1 MAQPQKFER
10 QHDFTLDEPSNV
22 DVASLNT
29 ELDNVALTT
38 NQIRENLA
46 LMQEDDGTL
55 RRGIVSKDA
64 LGSDVLAEMEG
75 IVTDAQKIATEAADR
90 AAKTSADFE
99 NTAAERLS
107 DVNAAGEK
115 WVDAVSSEGL
125 GQKKLIQLTADILMP
140 AKEAVNRLGTEET
153 TAALNRL
160 NAGSTADNIDVA
172 VTHASEIDTVSGSI
186 ASVNTVSGSIS
197 AVQTVSADISGA
209 DSSVKVVA
217 SNIGSVNTVSRSIAN
232 VNSTGSNIEAINTVA
247 EMGFSAHAMT
257 LPAGYEATASGRVTY
272 VDGKKVYSLS
282 LGVPAGAAGYNDFD
296 QGGDGVVRLKP
307 LAQIDTELST
317 TSSKPVQNAAIA
329 IALNAKVSNAD
340 FSAYKTDVNSGLSTL
355 SSSLSSSVSEI
366 NSALEEKFDKSGGTV
381 SGGVTLKGLLNTRE
395 YIYATRGI
403 VVNYGRGI
411 HFGVLA
417 SSLNSFVSMTAY
429 ERGVLELTG
438 KLKTSNGLAVTGAA
452 SISGAVTMSSS
463 LSVAGN
469 VSVSGALT
477 CSSAIK
483 GATLQA
489 TSDIRLKKDLE
500 EVEVAD
506 LSSLHAYTYTLRQD
520 GKRHI
525 GLIAQQV
532 KEEYPEAVS
541 EGADGFLSLDYNSV
555 VALLVAKVNELEKRL
570 EKVES

>member
-55 RRGIVSKDA
+55 RRGIVSKNA

-75 IVTDAQKIATEAADR
+75 IVTDAQMIATEAADR
-90 AAKTSADFE
+90 AEKTSASFE
-99 NTAAERLS
+99 NTAAKRLS
-107 DVNAAGEK
+107 DINAAGEK

-160 NAGSTADNIDVA
+160 NTGVTADNIDVA
-172 VTHASEIDTVSGSI
+172 VTHAPEIDTVSSSI
-186 ASVNTVSGSIS
+186 ASVNIVSGSIS
-197 AVQTVSADISGA
+197 AVQTVSADISSAG
-209 DSSVKVVA
+209 SSVKVVA
-217 SNIGSVNTVSRSIAN
+217 SNIGSVNTVSGSIAN

-247 EMGFSAHAMT
+247 EMGFSAKAMT
-257 LPAGYEATASGRVTY
+257 LPAGYEATASGEVKV
-272 VDGKKVYSLS
+272 VDGKKVYALN

-296 QGGDGVVRLKP
+296 QSDDGVVRLKP

-329 IALNAKVSNAD
+329 IALNTKVSRAD
-340 FSAYKTDVNSGLSTL
+340 FDSYKAEVDNRLSSLNSSVNDRLSSLNSSVNDGLSNL
-355 SSSLSSSVSEI
+355 RSSLNANLNARVSEI
-366 NSALEEKFDKSGGTV
+366 NSALATKLDKAGGAIT
-381 SGGVTLKGLLNTRE
+381 G
-395 YIYATRGI
+395 
-403 VVNYGRGI
+403 
-411 HFGVLA
+411 
-417 SSLNSFVSMTAY
+417 SLSISANLS
-429 ERGVLELTG
+429 
-438 KLKTSNGLAVTGAA
+438 VTGAA
-452 SISGAVTMSSS
+452 S
-463 LSVAGN
+463 VAGN
-469 VSVSGALT
+469 LT
-477 CSSAIK
+477 CSAAIK
-483 GATLQA
+483 GATIQA

-500 EVEVAD
+500 PVEAAD
-506 LSSLHAYTYTLRQD
+506 LSSLHAYTYTLRHD

-541 EGADGFLSLDYNSV
+541 EDAEGFLSLDYNSV
-555 VALLVAKVNELEKRL
+555 VALLVSKVNELEKRL
-570 EKVES
+570 EKVAS

>member
-64 LGSDVLAEMEG
+64 LGSDVLSEMEG

-197 AVQTVSADISGA
+197 AVQTVSADISSAG
-209 DSSVKVVA
+209 SSVKVVA
-217 SNIGSVNTVSRSIAN
+217 SNIGSVNTVSGSIAN

-247 EMGFSAHAMT
+247 EMGFSAQAMT

-329 IALNAKVSNAD
+329 IALNTKVSNAD
-340 FSAYKTDVNSGLSTL
+340 FNAYKADVNSWLSTL

-366 NSALEEKFDKSGGTV
+366 NSALETKFDKKGGTISGSMKLTGGITSGGYSAFESQVDFTSYINV
-381 SGGVTLKGLLNTRE
+381 RGKIYGSG
-395 YIYATRGI
+395 GI
-403 VVNYGRGI
+403 VVWPTDGI
-411 HFGVLA
+411 TFGTFSGTSVTALA
-417 SSLNSFVSMTAY
+417 KLTAS
-429 ERGVLELTG
+429 GSTIV
-438 KLKTSNGLAVTGAA
+438 A
-452 SISGAVTMSSS
+452 SGS
-463 LSVAGN
+463 LSVSAN
-469 VSVSGALT
+469 LSVTGTASVAGALT

-532 KEEYPEAVS
+532 REEYPEAVS
-541 EGADGFLSLDYNSV
+541 EDAEGFLSLDYNSV